1 MKCFLQFCSR
11 NLSLYKEKEA
21 RERFFEWMFLSLRKR
36 KMVVLDRIFLNYLY
50 IIKWLVLQ
58 NLWFWINTCC
68 KYQFF
73 LRQKIVV
80 QV

>member
-1 MKCFLQFCSR
+1 
-11 NLSLYKEKEA
+11 
-21 RERFFEWMFLSLRKR
+21 
-36 KMVVLDRIFLNYLY
+36 MVVFDHIFLNYPY

-58 NLWFWINTCC
+58 NLWFWIYTCC

-73 LRQKIVV
+73 LRQKIVI